1 MAGWTVQGL
10 IDQRMELHAY
20 CHNSRCNH
28 NRKIDLAVLLDKL
41 GPDAPAMSDDLT
53 PKMRCEACGGRAVG
67 LIYTP
72 GKTTTGWTNPY
83 IKAKGE

>member
-1 MAGWTVQGL
+1 MSGWTVQGL
-10 IDQRMELHAY
+10 IDKRMDVTAY

-28 NRKIDLAVLLDKL
+28 HKALDLGMLRDRL

-53 PKMRCEACGGRAVG
+53 PRLRCDKCGGKAVG

-72 GKTTTGWTNPY
+72 KMSDVNPY
-83 IKAKGE
+83 ARNSNGR